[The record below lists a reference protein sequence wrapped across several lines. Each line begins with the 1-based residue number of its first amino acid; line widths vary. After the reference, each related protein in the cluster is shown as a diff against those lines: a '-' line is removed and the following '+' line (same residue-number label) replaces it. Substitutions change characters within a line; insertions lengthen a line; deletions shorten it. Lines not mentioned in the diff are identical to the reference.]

1 MDIAHSS
8 YTYWSNTMTTEQR
21 LKECLSA
28 ADAWFLSENPE
39 LENTSY
45 HAECVEEAEH
55 QFWIGEESKALASQ
69 KD

>member
-1 MDIAHSS
+1 
-8 YTYWSNTMTTEQR
+8 MTTEQR

-55 QFWIGEESKALASQ
+55 QLWIGEESKALASQ